1 MKKSRYWAV
10 IIITFGVFMGLCAR
24 LIYVTV
30 VARDE
35 ILSKAQSQILQKLAL
50 PAKRGSIVDRN
61 GALLAS
67 STEAYRVDVDLTT
80 FRRKLEKT
88 DREASYYA
96 APLAE
101 VLEMEVDEVLS
112 KLTSES
118 TSIILKRKIEKDTI
132 DALRTYIGEAN
143 IDFLVIGYDD
153 IRYFPNSNYLSQVLG
168 AVNIDGE
175 GIMGLEYYYED
186 LLKGV
191 DGIKIAETDK
201 QRRELPYSDVI
212 ETPAINGS
220 DLYLTIDEK
229 IQYIVEKTAE
239 AAMEKHEADSVTIL
253 VSDPK
258 TGGVLGLVNLP
269 DFDPNKPFEGK
280 NSDEF
285 NEISRN
291 FAVNDS
297 YEPGSTF
304 KIVTISAALEEGVIG
319 EHELFHCDGF
329 IYVNG
334 VRIKCVNNK
343 AHGDQTAADV
353 LKNSCNVATIQI
365 AQRLGA
371 EKFNEY
377 LKKFQFGAK
386 SGIDLPGEAS
396 GIIFKLEDLTPINLA
411 TSSFGQAQTVTP
423 VQMLNAMNTVANGG
437 VMIPLHVAEKAE
449 LTDVNGEITV
459 NKLNQQEGNPVISEH
474 TAESM
479 LQYLYDATGK
489 KLTNRAYIE
498 GINVFGKTGTAQKI
512 VTDENGKQKY
522 SDEEYISSFIGGA
535 PYEDPKITVL
545 VIVNNPKD
553 EIFGSIIASPWARE
567 IFLEVDQYL
576 SLR

>member
-1 MKKSRYWAV
+1 
-10 IIITFGVFMGLCAR
+10 
-24 LIYVTV
+24 
-30 VARDE
+30 
-35 ILSKAQSQILQKLAL
+35 
-50 PAKRGSIVDRN
+50 
-61 GALLAS
+61 
-67 STEAYRVDVDLTT
+67 
-80 FRRKLEKT
+80 
-88 DREASYYA
+88 
-96 APLAE
+96 
-101 VLEMEVDEVLS
+101 
-112 KLTSES
+112 
-118 TSIILKRKIEKDTI
+118 
-132 DALRTYIGEAN
+132 
-143 IDFLVIGYDD
+143 
-153 IRYFPNSNYLSQVLG
+153 
-168 AVNIDGE
+168 
-175 GIMGLEYYYED
+175 
-186 LLKGV
+186 
-191 DGIKIAETDK
+191 
-201 QRRELPYSDVI
+201 
-212 ETPAINGS
+212 
-220 DLYLTIDEK
+220 
-229 IQYIVEKTAE
+229 
-239 AAMEKHEADSVTIL
+239 MEKHEADSVTIL

-280 NSDEF
+280 TSDEF

-353 LKNSCNVATIQI
+353 LKNSCNVATVQI

-396 GIIFKLEDLTPINLA
+396 GIIFNLEDLTPINLA

-437 VMIPLHVAEKAE
+437 EMIQLHVAEKAE

-459 NKLNQQEGNPVISEH
+459 KDLNEEEGIPILSKN

-479 LQYLYDATGK
+479 LEYLYGATGK
-489 KLTNRAYIE
+489 NPTNRAYIE

-512 VTDENGKQKY
+512 ITDENGKQKY

-553 EIFGSIIASPWARE
+553 EIFGSIVASPWARE

>member
-10 IIITFGVFMGLCAR
+10 IIITFAVFMGLSAR

-30 VARDE
+30 IARDE

-88 DREASYYA
+88 EREASYYA

-101 VLEMEVDEVLS
+101 VLAMEVDEVLS

-118 TSIILKRKIEKDTI
+118 TSVILKRKIEKDTI
-132 DALRTYIGEAN
+132 DALRTYIGEAY

-201 QRRELPYSDVI
+201 QRRELPYSEVI
-212 ETPAINGS
+212 ETPA
-220 DLYLTIDEK
+220 TIDEK

-239 AAMEKHEADSVTIL
+239 AAMAKHEADSVTIL

-280 NSDEF
+280 SSDEF

-304 KIVTISAALEEGVIG
+304 KIVTITAALEEGAIG
-319 EHELFHCDGF
+319 EHEHFHCEGF

-334 VRIKCVNNK
+334 VRINCVNYK
-343 AHGDQTAADV
+343 AHGDQTVADI

-377 LKKFQFGAK
+377 LKKYQFGAK
-386 SGIDLPGEAS
+386 SGIDLPGEAG
-396 GIIFKLEDLTPINLA
+396 GIVFKLEDLTPINLA
-411 TSSFGQAQTVTP
+411 TSSIGQAQTVTP

-437 VMIPLHVAEKAE
+437 EMIPLHVAEKAIV
-449 LTDVNGEITV
+449 TDVNGEITV
-459 NKLNQQEGNPVISEH
+459 DELNVLEEKHVISED
-474 TAESM
+474 TAGIM
-479 LQYLYDATGK
+479 LEYLYSATGK
-489 KLTNRAYIE
+489 NPTNRAYIE
-498 GINVFGKTGTAQKI
+498 GVNVFGKTGTAQKI
-512 VTDENGKQKY
+512 VTDENEKKKY

-553 EIFGSIIASPWARE
+553 EIFGSIVASPWARE

>member
-1 MKKSRYWAV
+1 MKKWKYWVV
-10 IIITFGVFMGLCAR
+10 IVTTFAIFMGLSAR

-35 ILSKAQSQILQKLAL
+35 IFTKAQSQILQKLTL
-50 PAKRGSIVDRN
+50 PARRGSILDRN

-67 STEAYRVDVDLTT
+67 STEAYRVDVDLKT

-88 DREASYYA
+88 GRPASDYA
-96 APLAE
+96 GPLAE
-101 VLEMEVDEVLS
+101 VLGMEAEDVLS
-112 KLTSES
+112 KLSSES
-118 TSIILKRKIEKDTI
+118 SSVILKRKIEKDTI
-132 DALRTYIGEAN
+132 DVLREYINKEN
-143 IDFLVIGYDD
+143 IDFLVIGYDE
-153 IRYFPNSNYLSQVLG
+153 IRYFPNKNYLAQVLG
-168 AVNIDGE
+168 SVNVDGE

-201 QRRELPYSDVI
+201 QRRELPYSSVI

-220 DLYLTIDEK
+220 DLYLTIEEK

-239 AAMEKHEADSVTIL
+239 AAMEQHEADSVTII
-253 VSDPK
+253 VSDPS
-258 TGGVLGLVNLP
+258 TGGILGLVNLP
-269 DFDPNKPFEGK
+269 DFDPNNPFEGK
-280 NSDEF
+280 SSDEF

-319 EHELFHCDGF
+319 EHEHFHCDGF

-334 VRIKCVNNK
+334 VRIKCVNNR
-343 AHGDQTAADV
+343 AHGDQTASDV
-353 LKNSCNVATIQI
+353 LRNSCNVATVMI

-371 EKFNEY
+371 ERFNEY
-377 LKKFQFGAK
+377 LKKYKFGVR
-386 SGIDLPGEAS
+386 SGIDLPGEAN
-396 GIIFKLEDLTPINLA
+396 GIIFRLDDLTPINLA

-423 VQMLNAMNTVANGG
+423 VQMLNAMNALANKGE
-437 VMIPLHVAEKAE
+437 MIPLHISEKAV
-449 LTDVNGEITV
+449 LTDVNGELTV
-459 NKLNQQEGNPVISEH
+459 ETLNNMEKIRIVSER
-474 TAESM
+474 TSRNM
-479 LQYLYDATGK
+479 LDYLYGATGK
-489 KLTNRAYIE
+489 NTTNRAYID

-512 VTDENGKQKY
+512 VLDENGKQKY

-553 EIFGSIIASPWARE
+553 EIYGSLVASPWARE
-567 IFLEVDQYL
+567 IFLEVDQFL